1 MKKYKIEIGLFT
13 YSVSAENKRD
23 AKLLAAYK
31 HKEMGRGRGVPV
43 SKVAR
48 LLARVK

>member
-1 MKKYKIEIGLFT
+1 MEKYVVEIGLFT
-13 YSVSAENKRD
+13 YSVNAENKRD

-31 HKEMGRGRGVPV
+31 HKEAGRGRGVPA

-48 LLARVK
+48 LLTRIK